1 MSYITKDALLA
12 AAPQTT
18 TVKLERL
25 GGEIKIRA
33 LTRGARKA
41 WMEAMQ
47 AGDKDAIEILVVESL
62 IEPALARADVKKLN
76 EVDEKVVDEIVEHI
90 GIFNGWSGDGSSDAR
105 RELLNKV
112 ADGEV
117 SVEQALASFR

>member
-1 MSYITKDALLA
+1 MSGRAIFG
-12 AAPQTT
+12 
-18 TVKLERL
+18 RRIF
-25 GGEIKIRA
+25 EILIELDVVNA
-33 LTRGARKA
+33 FRGAFATR
-41 WMEAMQ
+41 Q
-47 AGDKDAIEILVVESL
+47 
-62 IEPALARADVKKLN
+62 PALARADVKKLN